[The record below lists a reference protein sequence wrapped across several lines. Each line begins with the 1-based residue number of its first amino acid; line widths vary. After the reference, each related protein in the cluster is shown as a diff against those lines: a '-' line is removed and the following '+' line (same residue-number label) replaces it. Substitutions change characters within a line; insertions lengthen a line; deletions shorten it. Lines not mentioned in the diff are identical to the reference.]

1 MPNYD
6 YICTACGKE
15 FEIFQSM
22 KDPHL
27 TKCQDEA
34 CPGPMKR
41 QLGVGAGFVFKGSG
55 FYVTDYRSESYK
67 AGAKSDSAASTPATP
82 APAVKEGG
90 SSVPAKETKA
100 TPAPTK
106 APAPSTT
113 SSS

>member
-6 YICTACGKE
+6 YVCTACGKH

-67 AGAKSDSAASTPATP
+67 AGAKSDSAASAPATP

-90 SSVPAKETKA
+90 SSAPAKETKA
-100 TPAPTK
+100 
-106 APAPSTT
+106 APAAAPASSGT
-113 SSS
+113 SSSS